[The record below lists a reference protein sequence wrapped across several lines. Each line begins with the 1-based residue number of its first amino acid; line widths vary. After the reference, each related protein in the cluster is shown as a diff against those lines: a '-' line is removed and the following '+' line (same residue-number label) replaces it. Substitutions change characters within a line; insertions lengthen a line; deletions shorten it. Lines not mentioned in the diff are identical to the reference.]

1 MKTKH
6 LLATAACMAAIAM
19 AATSCNNDELPDNNN
34 PGNQT
39 ATDNATFTITA
50 STPAEKPTTRLEYKE
65 GVSGT
70 SGLEVKW
77 AKGEEAFVAL
87 NVSYAI
93 NTKGIK
99 GIKTETAESSK
110 TATFAIHDLSG
121 LPATLEA
128 GTFYAL
134 YPAKDIYNGSFEKV
148 YQDILLPL
156 TDQSGKLVDM
166 HNFDYMTA
174 LAYINDP
181 NEIPNLSFKR
191 RVAILRLSGLTFQG
205 ATGGSATISI
215 SGTGLKTEGE
225 LRLNANANTNTLEP
239 AGDDGAIATTS
250 TFAIG
255 SDGKL
260 TENVYICF
268 FPPTGGIS
276 NLKITATVG
285 DNSYEYSYAGTVGT
299 ASNPFEEGYMYTL
312 SDAEMMKS
320 KIVYDYTLEQQKTE
334 IGSKPYLAT
343 PGQANSE
350 SNPYLITTKEH
361 LQWVK
366 KNAAENNYYKLMKD
380 VEIVDQGGAAN
391 WVPIGAYDTSAPSYE
406 DVIKD
411 AFKGH
416 LDGNNMK
423 IIGKIVAD
431 KNMDIFG
438 FFGAGATGAGATME
452 IKNLHMEAKIDVST
466 ITANSP
472 VIGGI
477 IGLVNNGNIE
487 HCTNAAVFSQNS
499 DIFSIGGIAGGCY
512 GNSKITA
519 CLNTGNIDI
528 SAIGVG
534 GISGDVYE
542 STIIGCINKGTIKTN
557 YRNACAG
564 GIVGFNSTAEVK
576 ACWNNA
582 TDITNDNGNTA
593 TGAIV
598 GGNDKSSIS
607 GCYWKNKDGL
617 NGVGDGDGSID
628 ALSTG
633 TFNEDAPTQDQIAK
647 MNDRWQ
653 TKDPSRKYQF
663 NPFTGEIEPKP

>member
-77 AKGEEAFVAL
+77 AKEEAFFAL
-87 NVSYAI
+87 NVSDVGD
-93 NTKGIK
+93 KGIK
-99 GIKTETAESSK
+99 GIKTEPTESSK
-110 TATFAIHDLSG
+110 TATFAVHEIYGSLT
-121 LPATLEA
+121 TLEA
-128 GTFYAL
+128 GTLYAL
-134 YPAKDIYNGSFEKV
+134 YPAKDDYKTDFAAPTSPIV
-148 YQDILLPL
+148 ITLPL
-156 TDQSGKLVDM
+156 TGQSGKLDDM

-174 LAYINDP
+174 DAIIIDNP
-181 NEIPNLSFKR
+181 NGVPNLSFKR
-191 RVAILRLSGLTFQG
+191 RVAILRLSGLTFQD

-225 LRLNANANTNTLEP
+225 LILDADANTNTLEP
-239 AGDDGAIATTS
+239 FGDDGTITTTS

-320 KIVYDYTLEQQKTE
+320 KIVYDYTLDEQKTE
-334 IGSKPYLAT
+334 IGSIPSLAT

-350 SNPYLITTKEH
+350 SNPYLITTKEE

-366 KNAAENNYYKLMKD
+366 MNATKAYSYKLMKD
-380 VEIVDQGGAAN
+380 VEIVDQNGAAN
-391 WVPIGAYDTSAPSYE
+391 WIPIGAFNRSATSLQ
-406 DVIKD
+406 DVLKD

-416 LDGNNMK
+416 FDGNNMK

-431 KNMDIFG
+431 NIDTFG
-438 FFGAGATGAGATME
+438 FFGAGDGAK
-452 IKNLHMEAKIDVST
+452 IKNLHMEADIIDVSA
-466 ITANSP
+466 ITAQAP
-472 VIGGI
+472 AIGGI
-477 IGLVNNGNIE
+477 IGFVNNGNIE
-487 HCTNAAVFSQNS
+487 HCTNNAAVFSQNS
-499 DIFSIGGIAGGCY
+499 YIHMIGGIAGACY
-512 GNSKITA
+512 KGSKITA

-528 SAIGVG
+528 SALAVG
-534 GISGDVYE
+534 GISGAINE

-557 YRNACAG
+557 YQDAATAGG
-564 GIVGFNSTAEVK
+564 GIVGMTEGTVEVT
-576 ACWNNA
+576 ACWNYA
-582 TDITNDNGNTA
+582 TEIINENGSMA
-593 TGAIV
+593 GAIV
-598 GGNDKSSIS
+598 GGDQSSNFFTD
-607 GCYWKNKDGL
+607 CYWKKKVGLDGI
-617 NGVGDGDGSID
+617 GYGSID
-628 ALSTG
+628 SQSTG
-633 TFNEDAPTQDQIAK
+633 TFDEDAPTPYQIAM
-647 MNDRWQ
+647 MNDRWK
-653 TKDPSRKYQF
+653 TVDPSRKYQF
-663 NPFTGEIEPKP
+663 NPATGEIEPIP

>member
-77 AKGEEAFVAL
+77 AKEKEEFVAS
-87 NVSYAI
+87 NRS
-93 NTKGIK
+93 NKGGGFTKEIK
-99 GIKTETAESSK
+99 GIKTETTESSK
-110 TATFAIHDLSG
+110 TATFKVYNTFGS
-121 LPATLEA
+121 PATLEA
-128 GTFYAL
+128 GTLYAL
-134 YPAKDIYNGSFEKV
+134 YPAKDSYNNNFENIHK
-148 YQDILLPL
+148 DIPLPL
-156 TDQSGKLVDM
+156 TGQTGKLDDM

-174 LAYINDP
+174 VAIITGNP
-181 NEIPNLSFKR
+181 AEAPNLSFKR

-205 ATGGSATISI
+205 ATGGSATISV
-215 SGTGLKTEGE
+215 SGTGLKTEGS
-225 LRLNANANTNTLEP
+225 LYLTGDANTTTLEP
-239 AGDDGAIATTS
+239 YGDDGTITTTG

-320 KIVYDYTLEQQKTE
+320 KIVYDYTLDEQRTE
-334 IGSKPYLAT
+334 PGSKPYLLAN
-343 PGQANSE
+343 PDQAYSE
-350 SNPYLITTKEH
+350 SNPYLITKKEE

-366 KNAAENNYYKLMKD
+366 MNATENNYYKLMKD
-380 VEIVDQGGAAN
+380 VEIVDQGVAAN
-391 WVPIGAYDTSAPSYE
+391 WVPIGAYDNSPSSP
-406 DVIKD
+406 DAFKD

-416 LDGNNMK
+416 FDGNNMK
-423 IIGKIVAD
+423 IIGSIVAD
-431 KNMDIFG
+431 NIDTFG
-438 FFGAGATGAGATME
+438 FFGAGDGAK

-477 IGLVNNGNIE
+477 IGYVNNGNIE

-499 DIFSIGGIAGGCY
+499 DIFSIGGIAGGCEN
-512 GNSKITA
+512 GSKITA

-528 SAIGVG
+528 SALSIG
-534 GISGDVYE
+534 GISGDIYE
-542 STIIGCINKGTIKTN
+542 STIIGCINKGIIKTN
-557 YRNACAG
+557 TKNATVG
-564 GIVGFNSTAEVK
+564 GIAGLTEETAKVT

-607 GCYWKNKDGL
+607 GCYWKHKDGL

-633 TFNEDAPTQDQIAK
+633 TFDGDAPTSDLINI
-647 MNDRWQ
+647 MNNSWQ

-663 NPFTGEIEPKP
+663 NPTTGEIEPIP

>member
-6 LLATAACMAAIAM
+6 LLATAACMAAMAM

-65 GVSGT
+65 GT
-70 SGLEVKW
+70 AEAPLEVKW
-77 AKGEEAFVAL
+77 AKGEEAFVAQ
-87 NVSYAI
+87 NMP
-93 NTKGIK
+93 NTGWGKGIK
-99 GIKTETAESSK
+99 AIKAKTTESSK
-110 TATFAIHDLSG
+110 TATFAVHDIIDGDL
-121 LPATLEA
+121 TKLEA
-128 GTFYAL
+128 GTLYAL
-134 YPAKDIYNGSFEKV
+134 YPAKGSYNEAFGSTL
-148 YQDILLPL
+148 QDILLPL
-156 TDQSGKLVDM
+156 TRQSGKLDDM
-166 HNFDYMTA
+166 HDFDYMTA

-181 NEIPNLSFKR
+181 NEIPNLSFKH
-191 RVAILRLSGLTFQG
+191 RVAILRLSGLTFQD
-205 ATGGSATISI
+205 ATGGDATTISI

-225 LRLNANANTNTLEP
+225 LILIGDANTTTLKP
-239 AGDDGAIATTS
+239 AGDDGTITTTG

-260 TENVYICF
+260 KENVYICF

-320 KIVYDYTLEQQKTE
+320 KIVYDYTLEQQKSVKV
-334 IGSKPYLAT
+334 SKPDLAT
-343 PGQANSE
+343 PGQDNSE
-350 SNPYLITTKEH
+350 SNPYLITKKEE

-366 KNAAENNYYKLMKD
+366 MNAAETNYYKLMKD
-380 VEIVDQGGAAN
+380 VEIVDQGGAN
-391 WVPIGAYDTSAPSYE
+391 WVPIGTLSSPPE
-406 DVIKD
+406 IFKD

-416 LDGNNMK
+416 FDGNNMK

-431 KNMDIFG
+431 KDMDTFG
-438 FFGAGATGAGATME
+438 FFGAGDGAK
-452 IKNLHMEAKIDVST
+452 IKNLHMEADIIDVST
-466 ITANSP
+466 ITAEAYS
-472 VIGGI
+472 IGGI
-477 IGLVNNGNIE
+477 IGFVNNGNIE

-499 DIFSIGGIAGGCY
+499 DIYMIGGIAGECY

-528 SAIGVG
+528 SALGIG
-534 GISGDVYE
+534 GISGTIGE
-542 STIIGCINKGTIKTN
+542 STIIIGCINKGTIKSTQTE
-557 YRNACAG
+557 AAG
-564 GIVGFNSTAEVK
+564 GIVGITADMVEVT
-576 ACWNNA
+576 ACWNKA
-582 TDITNDNGNTA
+582 TEIINGSKA

-598 GGNDKSSIS
+598 GGDQSSNIS
-607 GCYWKNKDGL
+607 TDCYWKYKDGL
-617 NGVGDGDGSID
+617 GGVGVGNINSQ
-628 ALSTG
+628 STG
-633 TFNEDAPTQDQIAK
+633 TFNGDAPTQDQIAK

-653 TKDPSRKYQF
+653 TKDPTRKYQF
-663 NPFTGEIEPKP
+663 NSTTGEIEPIP

>member
-77 AKGEEAFVAL
+77 AKEEAFFAL
-87 NVSYAI
+87 NVY
-93 NTKGIK
+93 NVTDRKGIK
-99 GIKTETAESSK
+99 GIKTETTESSK
-110 TATFAIHDLSG
+110 TATFAVHDIDG
-121 LPATLEA
+121 RPATLGA
-128 GTFYAL
+128 GSIYAL
-134 YPAKDIYNGSFEKV
+134 YPAKDDYKTDFTAPTSPTEIP
-148 YQDILLPL
+148 LPL
-156 TDQSGKLVDM
+156 TGQTGKLVDM

-174 LAYINDP
+174 DAIITGNSDKAP
-181 NEIPNLSFKR
+181 KLSFKR

-205 ATGGSATISI
+205 ATSGSATISI
-215 SGTGLKTEGE
+215 SGTGLKTEGD
-225 LRLNANANTNTLEP
+225 LILDAGANTTTLEP
-239 AGDDGAIATTS
+239 YGDDGTITTTG

-299 ASNPFEEGYMYTL
+299 ASQPFEEGYMYTL

-320 KIVYDYTLEQQKTE
+320 KIVYDYTLDEQRTKS
-334 IGSKPYLAT
+334 GSKPYLLAN
-343 PGQANSE
+343 PDQAYSE

-366 KNAAENNYYKLMKD
+366 MNATEAYSYKLMKD
-380 VEIVDQGGAAN
+380 VEIVDQNGAAN
-391 WVPIGAYDTSAPSYE
+391 WVPIGAYDNSPSSP
-406 DVIKD
+406 DAFKD

-416 LDGNNMK
+416 FDGNNMK

-438 FFGAGATGAGATME
+438 FFGVGATME

-477 IGLVNNGNIE
+477 IGIVDNGNIE
-487 HCTNAAVFSQNS
+487 YCTNAAVFSQNS
-499 DIFSIGGIAGGCY
+499 DIFSIGGIAGGCEN
-512 GNSKITA
+512 GSKITA

-528 SAIGVG
+528 SALSIG
-534 GISGDVYE
+534 GISGDIYE
-542 STIIGCINKGTIKTN
+542 STIIGCINKGIIKTN
-557 YRNACAG
+557 TKNATVG
-564 GIVGFNSTAEVK
+564 GIAGLTEETAKVT

-607 GCYWKNKDGL
+607 GCYWKHKDGL

-633 TFNEDAPTQDQIAK
+633 TFDGDAPTSDLINI
-647 MNDRWQ
+647 MNNSWQ

-663 NPFTGEIEPKP
+663 NPTTGEIEPIP

>member
-77 AKGEEAFVAL
+77 AKEEEAFVAL
-87 NVSYAI
+87 NEPNRGGGSS
-93 NTKGIK
+93 KGIK
-99 GIKTETAESSK
+99 GIKTETTESSK
-110 TATFAIHDLSG
+110 TATFAVWDINNG
-121 LPATLEA
+121 RPATLEA
-128 GTFYAL
+128 GTLYAL
-134 YPAKDIYNGSFEKV
+134 YPAKDSYGTFDSPFKV
-148 YQDILLPL
+148 TPLPL
-156 TDQSGKLVDM
+156 TGQTGKLDDM

-174 LAYINDP
+174 DAIITDNP
-181 NEIPNLSFKR
+181 AEVPNLSFKR
-191 RVAILRLSGLTFQG
+191 RIAILRLSGLTFQG

-215 SGTGLKTEGE
+215 SGTGLKTEGS
-225 LRLNANANTNTLEP
+225 LYLTGDANTTTLEP
-239 AGDDGAIATTS
+239 TGDDGTITTTS

-320 KIVYDYTLEQQKTE
+320 KIVYDYTLDEQRTE
-334 IGSKPYLAT
+334 SGSIPSLAT
-343 PGQANSE
+343 PGQDNSE
-350 SNPYLITTKEH
+350 SNPCLITTKEE

-366 KNAAENNYYKLMKD
+366 MNAAENIYYKLMKD
-380 VEIVDQGGAAN
+380 VEIVDQNGAAN
-391 WVPIGAYDTSAPSYE
+391 WVPIGAFDRFAIPPQ
-406 DVIKD
+406 DR
-411 AFKGH
+411 FKGH
-416 LDGNNMK
+416 FDGNNMK
-423 IIGKIVAD
+423 IIGNIVAD
-431 KNMDIFG
+431 KNMATFG
-438 FFGAGATGAGATME
+438 FFGTGETME
-452 IKNLHMEAKIDVST
+452 IKNLHMEAKIIDVSAIKAQT
-466 ITANSP
+466 VI
-472 VIGGI
+472 IGGI
-477 IGLVNNGNIE
+477 IGFVNNGNIE

-499 DIFSIGGIAGGCY
+499 DIRSIGGIAGACEG
-512 GNSKITA
+512 SKVTA

-528 SAIGVG
+528 SALAVG
-534 GISGDVYE
+534 GISGAINK
-542 STIIGCINKGTIKTN
+542 STIIGCINKGTIKSNTLQ
-557 YRNACAG
+557 AIIG
-564 GIVGFNSTAEVK
+564 GIVGLAMTTEVT
-576 ACWNNA
+576 ACWNYA
-582 TDITNDNGNTA
+582 TDIINENGSM

-598 GGNDKSSIS
+598 GGVQSSNNFA

-617 NGVGDGDGSID
+617 NGVGDGNMDMQFNGTFTRAIPDIDQIDQMNSYWEGSIPG
-628 ALSTG
+628 S
-633 TFNEDAPTQDQIAK
+633 
-647 MNDRWQ
+647 
-653 TKDPSRKYQF
+653 KYQF
-663 NPFTGEIEPKP
+663 NPTTGEIEPRP

>member
-87 NVSYAI
+87 NVSKGRD
-93 NTKGIK
+93 TKGIK

-110 TATFAIHDLSG
+110 TATFAVHDLSG
-121 LPATLEA
+121 RPATLEA
-128 GTFYAL
+128 GTLHAL
-134 YPAKDIYNGSFEKV
+134 YPAKDSYNGSFEKV

-156 TDQSGKLVDM
+156 TGQSGKLVDM

-174 LAYINDP
+174 DAIITDNP
-181 NEIPNLSFKR
+181 AEAPNLSFKR

-205 ATGGSATISI
+205 ATSGSATISV
-215 SGTGLKTEGE
+215 SGTGLKTEG
-225 LRLNANANTNTLEP
+225 RLWLTGYANTTTLEP
-239 AGDDGAIATTS
+239 FGDDGAITTTS

-268 FPPTGGIS
+268 FPPTGSIS

-320 KIVYDYTLEQQKTE
+320 KIVYDYTLDEQRAETSS
-334 IGSKPYLAT
+334 IPSLAT

-350 SNPYLITTKEH
+350 SNPYLITTKEE

-366 KNAAENNYYKLMKD
+366 MNPEETNYYKLMKD
-380 VEIVDQGGAAN
+380 VEIVDQNGAAN
-391 WVPIGAYDTSAPSYE
+391 WIPIGNIAPSSSQ
-406 DVIKD
+406 DILKD

-416 LDGNNMK
+416 FDGNNMK

-431 KNMDIFG
+431 KDMDYFG
-438 FFGAGATGAGATME
+438 FFGAGDGAI
-452 IKNLHMEAKIDVST
+452 IKNLHMEADIIDVSAIKAQT
-466 ITANSP
+466 VS
-472 VIGGI
+472 IGGI

>member
-77 AKGEEAFVAL
+77 AKEEAFYAL
-87 NVSYAI
+87 NVFGMGER
-93 NTKGIK
+93 KGIK
-99 GIKTETAESSK
+99 CIKTEPTESSK
-110 TATFAIHDLSG
+110 TATFAVHDIDG
-121 LPATLEA
+121 RPATLEA
-128 GTFYAL
+128 GILYAL
-134 YPAKDIYNGSFEKV
+134 YPAKDSYRSDFENTAK
-148 YQDILLPL
+148 DIPLPL
-156 TDQSGKLVDM
+156 TGQSGKLVDM

-174 LAYINDP
+174 VAIITDNP
-181 NEIPNLSFKR
+181 AEAPNLSFKR

-205 ATGGSATISI
+205 ATSGSATISV
-215 SGTGLKTEGE
+215 SGTGLKTEGD
-225 LRLNANANTNTLEP
+225 LILDAGANTTTLEP
-239 AGDDGAIATTS
+239 YGDDGTITTTG

-320 KIVYDYTLEQQKTE
+320 KIVYDYTLDEQRAETSS
-334 IGSKPYLAT
+334 IPSLAT

-366 KNAAENNYYKLMKD
+366 INATKAYSYKLMKD
-380 VEIVDQGGAAN
+380 VEIVDQNGAAN
-391 WVPIGAYDTSAPSYE
+391 WIPIGVYDHP
-406 DVIKD
+406 
-411 AFKGH
+411 FKGH
-416 LDGNNMK
+416 FDGNNMK

-431 KNMDIFG
+431 KDMDYFG
-438 FFGAGATGAGATME
+438 FFGAGDGAI
-452 IKNLHMEAKIDVST
+452 IKNLHMEADIIDVSA
-466 ITANSP
+466 ITAQAFA
-472 VIGGI
+472 IGGI
-477 IGLVNNGNIE
+477 IGYVNNGNIE
-487 HCTNAAVFSQNS
+487 HCTNAAVFSKNS
-499 DIFSIGGIAGGCY
+499 NIYMIGGIAGECS

-528 SAIGVG
+528 SALGVG
-534 GISGDVYE
+534 GISGIIGE
-542 STIIGCINKGTIKTN
+542 STIIGCINKGTIKNTQTE
-557 YRNACAG
+557 AAG
-564 GIVGFNSTAEVK
+564 GIVGITVETVEVT
-576 ACWNNA
+576 ACWNKA
-582 TDITNDNGNTA
+582 TEIINGSKA

-598 GGNDKSSIS
+598 GGDQSSNNFTD
-607 GCYWKNKDGL
+607 CYWKNKDGL
-617 NGVGDGDGSID
+617 NGVGVGSID

-633 TFNEDAPTQDQIAK
+633 TFDGDAPTSDQIAK
-647 MNDRWQ
+647 MNAKWKTVDS
-653 TKDPSRKYQF
+653 DSKYQF
-663 NPFTGEIEPKP
+663 NPFTGEIEPRP

>member
-87 NVSYAI
+87 NISI
-93 NTKGIK
+93 WGGEKGIK
-99 GIKTETAESSK
+99 GIKTETTESSK
-110 TATFAIHDLSG
+110 TATFEVYNTFGS
-121 LPATLEA
+121 PATLEA
-128 GTFYAL
+128 GTLYAL
-134 YPAKDIYNGSFEKV
+134 YPAKDDYNGKFGSSNI
-148 YQDILLPL
+148 DILLPL
-156 TDQSGKLVDM
+156 TGQSGKLDDM

-174 LAYINDP
+174 DAFIDNP
-181 NEIPNLSFKR
+181 NGVPNLSFKR

-205 ATGGSATISI
+205 ATSGSATISV
-215 SGTGLKTEGE
+215 SGTGLKTQGN
-225 LRLNANANTNTLEP
+225 LYLTGDANTTTLEP
-239 AGDDGAIATTS
+239 FGDDGTITTTS

-299 ASNPFEEGYMYTL
+299 ASQPFEEGYMYTL

-320 KIVYDYTLEQQKTE
+320 KIVYDYTLDEQRTE
-334 IGSKPYLAT
+334 PGSKPHLLAN
-343 PGQANSE
+343 PDQAYSE
-350 SNPYLITTKEH
+350 SNPYLITTMEE

-366 KNAAENNYYKLMKD
+366 MNAAENNYYKLMKD
-380 VEIVDQGGAAN
+380 VEIVDRGAAN
-391 WVPIGAYDTSAPSYE
+391 WVPIGDYDNISQ
-406 DVIKD
+406 D

-416 LDGNNMK
+416 FDGNNMK

-431 KNMDIFG
+431 KDMDYFG
-438 FFGAGATGAGATME
+438 FFGAGEGAK
-452 IKNLHMEAKIDVST
+452 IKNLHMEADIIDVSA
-466 ITANSP
+466 ITAQAFA
-472 VIGGI
+472 IGGI
-477 IGLVNNGNIE
+477 IGYVNNGNIE
-487 HCTNAAVFSQNS
+487 HCTNAAVFSKNS
-499 DIFSIGGIAGGCY
+499 NIYMIGGIAGECS

-528 SAIGVG
+528 SALGVG
-534 GISGDVYE
+534 GISGIIGE
-542 STIIGCINKGTIKTN
+542 STIIGCINKGTIKNTQTE
-557 YRNACAG
+557 AAG
-564 GIVGFNSTAEVK
+564 GIVGITVETVEVT
-576 ACWNNA
+576 ACWNKA
-582 TDITNDNGNTA
+582 TEIINGSKA

-598 GGNDKSSIS
+598 GGDQSSNNFTD
-607 GCYWKNKDGL
+607 CYWKNKDGL
-617 NGVGDGDGSID
+617 NGVGVGSID

-633 TFNEDAPTQDQIAK
+633 TFDGDAPTPDQIAK
-647 MNDRWQ
+647 MNAKWKTVD
-653 TKDPSRKYQF
+653 SGSKYQF
-663 NPFTGEIEPKP
+663 NSTTGEIEPKS

>member
-77 AKGEEAFVAL
+77 AKEEAFYAL
-87 NVSYAI
+87 NVFGMGER
-93 NTKGIK
+93 KGIK
-99 GIKTETAESSK
+99 CIKTEPTESSK
-110 TATFAIHDLSG
+110 TATFAVHDIDG
-121 LPATLEA
+121 RPATLEA
-128 GTFYAL
+128 GILYAL
-134 YPAKDIYNGSFEKV
+134 YPAKDSYRSDFENTAK
-148 YQDILLPL
+148 DIPLPL
-156 TDQSGKLVDM
+156 TGQSGKLVDM

-174 LAYINDP
+174 VAIITDNP
-181 NEIPNLSFKR
+181 AEAPNLSFKR

-205 ATGGSATISI
+205 ATSGSATISV
-215 SGTGLKTEGE
+215 SGTGLKTEGD
-225 LRLNANANTNTLEP
+225 LILDAGANTTTLEP
-239 AGDDGAIATTS
+239 YGDDGTITTTG

-320 KIVYDYTLEQQKTE
+320 KIVYDYTLDEQKTE
-334 IGSKPYLAT
+334 IGSIPDLAT
-343 PGQANSE
+343 PGQDNSE
-350 SNPYLITTKEH
+350 SNPHLITTKEE

-366 KNAAENNYYKLMKD
+366 MNAAENIYYKLMKD
-380 VEIVDQGGAAN
+380 VEIVDQNGAAN
-391 WVPIGAYDTSAPSYE
+391 WVPIGAFDRFASPPQEAL
-406 DVIKD
+406 KD

-416 LDGNNMK
+416 FDGNNMK

-438 FFGAGATGAGATME
+438 FFGVGATMK

-477 IGLVNNGNIE
+477 IGIVDNGNIE
-487 HCTNAAVFSQNS
+487 YCTNAKDLSNNS
-499 DIFSIGGIAGGCY
+499 NRTFIGGIAGMCQDGT
-512 GNSKITA
+512 ITA

-528 SAIGVG
+528 SALAVG
-534 GISGDVYE
+534 GISGAINK

-557 YRNACAG
+557 YQDAATAGG
-564 GIVGFNSTAEVK
+564 GIVGMTEGTVEVT
-576 ACWNNA
+576 ACWNYA
-582 TDITNDNGNTA
+582 TEIINENGSMA
-593 TGAIV
+593 GAIV
-598 GGNDKSSIS
+598 GGDQSSNNFTD
-607 GCYWKNKDGL
+607 CYWKKKVGL
-617 NGVGDGDGSID
+617 EGIGFGNMDPQ
-628 ALSTG
+628 STG
-633 TFNEDAPTQDQIAK
+633 TFDGDAPTSDQIAK
-647 MNDRWQ
+647 MNAKWKTVD
-653 TKDPSRKYQF
+653 SGSKYQF
-663 NPFTGEIEPKP
+663 NPATGEIEPKP

>member
-77 AKGEEAFVAL
+77 AKGEEAFVAS
-87 NVSYAI
+87 NRS
-93 NTKGIK
+93 NKGGGFTKEIK
-99 GIKTETAESSK
+99 GIKTETTESSK
-110 TATFAIHDLSG
+110 TATFKVYNTFGS
-121 LPATLEA
+121 PATLEA
-128 GTFYAL
+128 GTLYAL
-134 YPAKDIYNGSFEKV
+134 YPAKDSYNNNFENIHK
-148 YQDILLPL
+148 DIPLPL
-156 TDQSGKLVDM
+156 TGQTGKLDDM

-174 LAYINDP
+174 DAIITDNP
-181 NEIPNLSFKR
+181 AEAPNLSFKR

-215 SGTGLKTEGE
+215 SGTGLKTRGS
-225 LRLNANANTNTLEP
+225 LYLTGDANTTTLEP
-239 AGDDGAIATTS
+239 AGDDGTIATTG

-268 FPPTGGIS
+268 FPPKGGIS

-320 KIVYDYTLEQQKTE
+320 KIVYDYTLDEQRTE
-334 IGSKPYLAT
+334 PGSKPYLLAN
-343 PGQANSE
+343 PDQAYSE
-350 SNPYLITTKEH
+350 SNPYLITTKEE

-366 KNAAENNYYKLMKD
+366 MNPAEAYSYKLMKD

-391 WVPIGAYDTSAPSYE
+391 WVPIGAYDNSPSSP
-406 DVIKD
+406 DAFKD

-416 LDGNNMK
+416 FDGNNMK

-438 FFGAGATGAGATME
+438 FFGVGATME

-477 IGLVNNGNIE
+477 IGIVDNGNIE
-487 HCTNAAVFSQNS
+487 YCTNAKDLSNNS
-499 DIFSIGGIAGGCY
+499 NRTFIGGIAGMCQDGT
-512 GNSKITA
+512 ITA

-528 SAIGVG
+528 SALAVG
-534 GISGDVYE
+534 GISGAINK

-557 YRNACAG
+557 YQDAATAGG
-564 GIVGFNSTAEVK
+564 GIVGMTEGTVEVT
-576 ACWNNA
+576 ACWNYA
-582 TDITNDNGNTA
+582 TEIINENGSMA
-593 TGAIV
+593 GAIV
-598 GGNDKSSIS
+598 GGDQSSNNFTD
-607 GCYWKNKDGL
+607 CYWKKKVGL
-617 NGVGDGDGSID
+617 EGIGYGSMD
-628 ALSTG
+628 PQSTG
-633 TFNEDAPTQDQIAK
+633 TFDGDAPTSDQIAM
-647 MNDRWQ
+647 MNDRWK
-653 TKDPSRKYQF
+653 TVDPSRKYQF
-663 NPFTGEIEPKP
+663 NPATGEIEPKP

>member
-77 AKGEEAFVAL
+77 AKEEAFFAL
-87 NVSYAI
+87 NVFGMGER
-93 NTKGIK
+93 KGIK
-99 GIKTETAESSK
+99 CIKTEPTESSK
-110 TATFAIHDLSG
+110 TATFAVHDIDG
-121 LPATLEA
+121 RPATLEA
-128 GTFYAL
+128 GILYAL
-134 YPAKDIYNGSFEKV
+134 YPAKDDYKTDFTAPTSP
-148 YQDILLPL
+148 ILITLPL
-156 TDQSGKLVDM
+156 TGQSGKLDDM

-174 LAYINDP
+174 DVTFTDNPAEAP
-181 NEIPNLSFKR
+181 NISFKR
-191 RVAILRLSGLTFQG
+191 CVAILRLSGLTFQG
-205 ATGGSATISI
+205 ATSGSATISI
-215 SGTGLKTEGE
+215 SGTGLKTEGD
-225 LRLNANANTNTLEP
+225 LILDAGANTTTLEP
-239 AGDDGAIATTS
+239 YGDDGTITTTG

-268 FPPTGGIS
+268 FPPKGGIS

-320 KIVYDYTLEQQKTE
+320 KIVYDYTLDEQKTE
-334 IGSKPYLAT
+334 IGSIPSLAT

-366 KNAAENNYYKLMKD
+366 MNATEAYSYKLMKD
-380 VEIVDQGGAAN
+380 VEIVDQNGAAN
-391 WVPIGAYDTSAPSYE
+391 WIPIGVYDNSAASLQ
-406 DVIKD
+406 DALRD

-416 LDGNNMK
+416 FDGNNMK
-423 IIGKIVAD
+423 IIGKIVAGD
-431 KNMDIFG
+431 MAVFG
-438 FFGAGATGAGATME
+438 FFGAGDGAK
-452 IKNLHMEAKIDVST
+452 IKNLHMEADIIDVSA
-466 ITANSP
+466 ITAQMTA
-472 VIGGI
+472 IGGI
-477 IGLVNNGNIE
+477 IGFGNNGNIE
-487 HCTNAAVFSQNS
+487 HCTNAAVFSKNS
-499 DIFSIGGIAGGCY
+499 NIDTYMIGGIAGRCENG
-512 GNSKITA
+512 SKITA

-528 SAIGVG
+528 SAIAVG
-534 GISGDVYE
+534 GISGTINK

-557 YRNACAG
+557 IEPAIAG
-564 GIVGFNSTAEVK
+564 GIVGMTEETAKVT

-582 TDITNDNGNTA
+582 TDIGNDIGNTI

-617 NGVGDGDGSID
+617 NGVGDGSID

-633 TFNEDAPTQDQIAK
+633 TFTGATPDIDQIDQ
-647 MNDRWQ
+647 MN
-653 TKDPSRKYQF
+653 KDWEGSSIPSRKYQF
-663 NPFTGEIEPKP
+663 NPSTGEIEPIP

>member
-39 ATDNATFTITA
+39 ATDNATFIITA

-77 AKGEEAFVAL
+77 AKGQEAFVAL
-87 NVSYAI
+87 NVSKGRD
-93 NTKGIK
+93 TKGIK

-110 TATFAIHDLSG
+110 TATFAVHDLSG
-121 LPATLEA
+121 RPATLEA
-128 GTFYAL
+128 GTLHAL
-134 YPAKDIYNGSFEKV
+134 YPAKDSYNGSFEKV

-156 TDQSGKLVDM
+156 TGQSGKLVDM

-174 LAYINDP
+174 DAIITDNP
-181 NEIPNLSFKR
+181 AEAPNLSFKR

-205 ATGGSATISI
+205 ATSGSATISI

-225 LRLNANANTNTLEP
+225 LWFSGYADDTTLEP
-239 AGDDGAIATTS
+239 AGDDGAITTTS

-255 SDGKL
+255 ANGKL

-312 SDAEMMKS
+312 SGAEMMKS
-320 KIVYDYTLEQQKTE
+320 KIVYDYTLEQQTSVT
-334 IGSKPYLAT
+334 GSKPHLAT
-343 PGQANSE
+343 PGQLNSE
-350 SNPYLITTKEH
+350 SNPYLITTKEE

-366 KNAAENNYYKLMKD
+366 MNPAEAYSYKLMKD

-391 WVPIGAYDTSAPSYE
+391 WVPIGAFDTSAASYE
-406 DVIKD
+406 DAIKD

-416 LDGNNMK
+416 FDGNNMK

-438 FFGAGATGAGATME
+438 FFGVGATME

-477 IGLVNNGNIE
+477 IGIVDNGNIE
-487 HCTNAAVFSQNS
+487 YCTNAKDLSNNS
-499 DIFSIGGIAGGCY
+499 NRTFIGGIAGMCQNGT
-512 GNSKITA
+512 ITA

-528 SAIGVG
+528 SALAVG
-534 GISGDVYE
+534 GISGAINK

-557 YRNACAG
+557 YQDAATAGG
-564 GIVGFNSTAEVK
+564 GIVGMTEGTVEVT
-576 ACWNNA
+576 ACWNYA
-582 TDITNDNGNTA
+582 TEIINENGSMA
-593 TGAIV
+593 GAIV
-598 GGNDKSSIS
+598 GGDQSSNFFTD
-607 GCYWKNKDGL
+607 CYWKKKVGLDGI
-617 NGVGDGDGSID
+617 GYGSMD
-628 ALSTG
+628 SQSTG
-633 TFNEDAPTQDQIAK
+633 TFDEDAPTQDQIIK
-647 MNDRWQ
+647 MNARWQ
-653 TKDPSRKYQF
+653 TVDSSRKYQF
-663 NPFTGEIEPKP
+663 NSPTGEIEPIP

>member
-19 AATSCNNDELPDNNN
+19 AATSCNNDELPDNNK

-50 STPAEKPTTRLEYKE
+50 STPAEKPTTRLEYTE

-77 AKGEEAFVAL
+77 AKEEEAFVAQ
-87 NVSYAI
+87 NIPTGGGVRE
-93 NTKGIK
+93 IK
-99 GIKTETAESSK
+99 GIKAKTNESSK
-110 TATFAIHDLSG
+110 TATFAVHDIGGS
-121 LPATLEA
+121 PTTLEA
-128 GTFYAL
+128 GTLYAL
-134 YPAKDIYNGSFEKV
+134 YPAKDDYNGKFGSTGIE
-148 YQDILLPL
+148 ILLPL
-156 TDQSGKLVDM
+156 TGQTGKLDDM

-174 LAYINDP
+174 DAIITGNSDKA
-181 NEIPNLSFKR
+181 PNLSFKR
-191 RVAILRLSGLTFQG
+191 RVAILRLSGLTLQG
-205 ATGGSATISI
+205 ATSGSATISV
-215 SGTGLKTEGE
+215 SGTGLKTEGSLVLTGE
-225 LRLNANANTNTLEP
+225 ANTNTLKP
-239 AGDDGAIATTS
+239 FGDDGTITTTS

-299 ASNPFEEGYMYTL
+299 ASDPFEEGYMYTL

-320 KIVYDYTLEQQKTE
+320 KIVYDYTLDEQRTE
-334 IGSKPYLAT
+334 IGSKPDLAT

-366 KNAAENNYYKLMKD
+366 MNPAENNSYKLMKD
-380 VEIVDQGGAAN
+380 VEIVGQGGAAN
-391 WVPIGAYDTSAPSYE
+391 WVPIGACDWSAQD
-406 DVIKD
+406 DVFKD

-416 LDGNNMK
+416 FDGNNMK

-431 KNMDIFG
+431 KNMDCFG
-438 FFGAGATGAGATME
+438 FFGAGDGAK
-452 IKNLHMEAKIDVST
+452 IKNLHMEASMDVSA
-466 ITANSP
+466 ITAQNP
-472 VIGGI
+472 IIGGI
-477 IGLVNNGNIE
+477 IGYVNNGNIE
-487 HCTNAAVFSQNS
+487 HCTNAAVFSKNS
-499 DIFSIGGIAGGCY
+499 NIYMIGGIAGACDG
-512 GNSKITA
+512 SKITA

-528 SAIGVG
+528 SALYVG
-534 GISGDVYE
+534 GISGAINK

-557 YRNACAG
+557 TQDATAG
-564 GIVGFNSTAEVK
+564 GIVGMTAETAKVT
-576 ACWNNA
+576 ACWNYA
-582 TDITNDNGNTA
+582 TEIINENGSM

-598 GGNDKSSIS
+598 GGNANSSIS
-607 GCYWKNKDGL
+607 DCYWKHKDGL
-617 NGVGDGDGSID
+617 NGVGFGDID
-628 ALSTG
+628 SQSTG
-633 TFNEDAPTQDQIAK
+633 TFDGNAPTSDQIAK
-647 MNDRWQ
+647 MNAKWKTVDS
-653 TKDPSRKYQF
+653 DSGSKYQF
-663 NPFTGEIEPKP
+663 NSSTGEIEPIP

>member
-77 AKGEEAFVAL
+77 AKEEAFFAL
-87 NVSYAI
+87 NVY
-93 NTKGIK
+93 NVTDRKGIK
-99 GIKTETAESSK
+99 GIKTETTESSK
-110 TATFAIHDLSG
+110 TATFAVHDIDG
-121 LPATLEA
+121 RPATLGA
-128 GTFYAL
+128 GSIYAL
-134 YPAKDIYNGSFEKV
+134 YPAKDDYKTDFTAPASP
-148 YQDILLPL
+148 ILITLPL
-156 TDQSGKLVDM
+156 TGQSGKLDDM

-174 LAYINDP
+174 DAIITDNP
-181 NEIPNLSFKR
+181 AEVPNLSFKR
-191 RVAILRLSGLTFQG
+191 RVSILRLSGLTFQG
-205 ATGGSATISI
+205 ATSGSATISV
-215 SGTGLKTEGE
+215 SGTGLKTEGH
-225 LRLNANANTNTLEP
+225 LILDAGANTTTLEP
-239 AGDDGAIATTS
+239 YGDDGTITTTG

-320 KIVYDYTLEQQKTE
+320 KIVYDYTLDEQRTE
-334 IGSKPYLAT
+334 PGSKPYLLAN
-343 PGQANSE
+343 PDQAYSE

-366 KNAAENNYYKLMKD
+366 MNATEAYSYKLMKD
-380 VEIVDQGGAAN
+380 VEIVDQNGAAN
-391 WVPIGAYDTSAPSYE
+391 WVPIGAYDNSPSSP
-406 DVIKD
+406 DAFKD

-416 LDGNNMK
+416 FDGNNMK

-438 FFGAGATGAGATME
+438 FFGVGATME

-477 IGLVNNGNIE
+477 IGVVDNGNIE
-487 HCTNAAVFSQNS
+487 YCTNAKDLSNNS
-499 DIFSIGGIAGGCY
+499 NRTFIGGIAGMCQDGT
-512 GNSKITA
+512 ITA

-528 SAIGVG
+528 SALAVG
-534 GISGDVYE
+534 GISGAINK

-557 YRNACAG
+557 YQDAATAGG
-564 GIVGFNSTAEVK
+564 GIVGMTEGTVEVT
-576 ACWNNA
+576 ACWNYA
-582 TDITNDNGNTA
+582 TEIINENGSMA
-593 TGAIV
+593 GAIV
-598 GGNDKSSIS
+598 GGDQSSNFFTD
-607 GCYWKNKDGL
+607 CYWKKKVGLDGI
-617 NGVGDGDGSID
+617 GYGSMD
-628 ALSTG
+628 SQSTG
-633 TFNEDAPTQDQIAK
+633 TFDEDAPTPYQIAM
-647 MNDRWQ
+647 MNDRWK
-653 TKDPSRKYQF
+653 TVDPSRKYQF
-663 NPFTGEIEPKP
+663 NPATGEIEPKP

>member
-39 ATDNATFTITA
+39 ATDNATFIITA

-77 AKGEEAFVAL
+77 AKGEEAFVAF
-87 NVSYAI
+87 NASQSMA
-93 NTKGIK
+93 TKGIL
-99 GIKTETAESSK
+99 GIKPETAESSK
-110 TATFAIHDLSG
+110 TATFAVHDLSG
-121 LPATLEA
+121 RPATLEV
-128 GTFYAL
+128 GTLYAL
-134 YPAKDIYNGSFEKV
+134 YPAKDSYNGKFESTGI
-148 YQDILLPL
+148 DILLPL
-156 TDQSGKLVDM
+156 TGQSGKLVNM

-174 LAYINDP
+174 DAIITDKSDKA
-181 NEIPNLSFKR
+181 PNLSFKR
-191 RVAILRLSGLTFQG
+191 RVAILRLSGLTLQG
-205 ATGGSATISI
+205 ATGGSATISV
-215 SGTGLKTEGE
+215 SGTGLKTQGN
-225 LRLNANANTNTLEP
+225 LYLTGDANTTTLEP
-239 AGDDGAIATTS
+239 AGNDGTITTTS

-320 KIVYDYTLEQQKTE
+320 KIVYDYTLDEQSAE
-334 IGSKPYLAT
+334 SSSIPSLAT

-350 SNPYLITTKEH
+350 SNPYLITKKEE

-366 KNAAENNYYKLMKD
+366 MNAPENNYYKLMKD
-380 VEIVDQGGAAN
+380 VEIVAQNGAAN
-391 WVPIGAYDTSAPSYE
+391 WVPIGAYDTFL
-406 DVIKD
+406 KD

-416 LDGNNMK
+416 FDGNNMK
-423 IIGKIVAD
+423 ITGKIVAD
-431 KNMDIFG
+431 KDMDYFG
-438 FFGAGATGAGATME
+438 FFGAGDGAK
-452 IKNLHMEAKIDVST
+452 IKNLHMEADIIDVSA
-466 ITANSP
+466 ITAQVP
-472 VIGGI
+472 TIGGI
-477 IGLVNNGNIE
+477 IGYVNNGNIE

-499 DIFSIGGIAGGCY
+499 NICIIGGIAGECY
-512 GNSKITA
+512 GNSKIAA

-528 SAIGVG
+528 SALAVG
-534 GISGDVYE
+534 GISGIIEE
-542 STIIGCINKGTIKTN
+542 STIIGCINKGTIKNTQN
-557 YRNACAG
+557 EAAG
-564 GIVGFNSTAEVK
+564 GIVGITAETVEVT
-576 ACWNNA
+576 ACWNKA
-582 TDITNDNGNTA
+582 TEITNGSKA

-598 GGNDKSSIS
+598 GGDESSNVFTY
-607 GCYWKNKDGL
+607 CYWKYKDGL
-617 NGVGDGDGSID
+617 EGIGYGSMD
-628 ALSTG
+628 SQSTG
-633 TFNEDAPTQDQIAK
+633 TFDGDAPTPDQIAK
-647 MNDRWQ
+647 MNAKWKTVD
-653 TKDPSRKYQF
+653 SGSKYQF
-663 NPFTGEIEPKP
+663 NPATGEIEPKP

>member
-77 AKGEEAFVAL
+77 AKEEAFYAL
-87 NVSYAI
+87 NVFGMGER
-93 NTKGIK
+93 KGIK
-99 GIKTETAESSK
+99 CIKTEPTESSK
-110 TATFAIHDLSG
+110 TATFAVHDIDG
-121 LPATLEA
+121 RPATLEA
-128 GTFYAL
+128 GILYAL
-134 YPAKDIYNGSFEKV
+134 YPAKDSYRSDFENTAK
-148 YQDILLPL
+148 DIPLPL
-156 TDQSGKLVDM
+156 TGQSGKLVDM

-174 LAYINDP
+174 DAIITDNP
-181 NEIPNLSFKR
+181 AEAPNLSFKR

-205 ATGGSATISI
+205 ATSGSATISI

-225 LRLNANANTNTLEP
+225 LRFSGHADNTTLEP
-239 AGDDGAIATTS
+239 FGDDGTITTTS

-255 SDGKL
+255 SNGKL

-320 KIVYDYTLEQQKTE
+320 KIVYDYTLKQQNEQSAETSS
-334 IGSKPYLAT
+334 IPSLAT
-343 PGQANSE
+343 PGQDNSE
-350 SNPYLITTKEH
+350 SNPYLITTKEE

-366 KNAAENNYYKLMKD
+366 MNPEETNYYKLMKD
-380 VEIVDQGGAAN
+380 VEIVDQNGAAN
-391 WVPIGAYDTSAPSYE
+391 WIPIGNIAPSSSQ
-406 DVIKD
+406 DILKD

-416 LDGNNMK
+416 FDGNNMK

-431 KNMDIFG
+431 KDMDYFG
-438 FFGAGATGAGATME
+438 FFGAGDGAI
-452 IKNLHMEAKIDVST
+452 IKNLHMEADIIDVSAIKAQT
-466 ITANSP
+466 VS
-472 VIGGI
+472 IGGI

-617 NGVGDGDGSID
+617 NGVGDGSID